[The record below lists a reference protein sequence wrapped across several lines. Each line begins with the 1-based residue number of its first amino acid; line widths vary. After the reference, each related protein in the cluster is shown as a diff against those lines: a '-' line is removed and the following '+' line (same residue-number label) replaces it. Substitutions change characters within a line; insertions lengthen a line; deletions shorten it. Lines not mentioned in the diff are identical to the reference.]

1 MRMNA
6 DSHLFKNNSHIQD
19 YKEWAIFKENFQTQC
34 VADCS
39 YTLLKLE
46 TINEKTN
53 LLGE

>member
-1 MRMNA
+1 MSAN
-6 DSHLFKNNSHIQD
+6 SHLFKKKDSRWKRIGNIQR
-19 YKEWAIFKENFQTQC
+19 KFSKS

-53 LLGE
+53 FLEKQMLF